1 MKIASSYLSYILPGR
16 MSSVPDDEA
25 AQKIKSLSKE
35 GVSIEDE

>member
-1 MKIASSYLSYILPGR
+1 